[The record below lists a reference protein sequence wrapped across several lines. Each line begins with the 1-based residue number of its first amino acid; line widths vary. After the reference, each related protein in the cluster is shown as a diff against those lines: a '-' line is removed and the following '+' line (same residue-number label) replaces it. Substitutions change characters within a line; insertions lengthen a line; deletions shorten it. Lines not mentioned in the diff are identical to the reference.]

1 MECGWEGTRTEAGSH
16 EKQAG
21 EKLGRPR
28 SGRPQEQSRRG
39 SGTSSKF
46 ISKNRGKS
54 LDPGVQGPLFYTLSN
69 LLSAAY

>member
-1 MECGWEGTRTEAGSH
+1 MECGWEGTRTEVGSY
-16 EKQAG
+16 ETQAG

-28 SGRPQEQSRRG
+28 SGQPQELWKRG
-39 SGTSSKF
+39 SGTSSKV

-54 LDPGVQGPLFYTLSN
+54 LDPGVQGPAFYTFSN